1 MPIYTRSGDRG
12 ETTLIGGVRVGKA
25 DSRIGASGSIDE
37 LTSWLGLLREKV
49 TKKSERD
56 LLATI
61 QKDLY
66 EIMAITAGAKLP
78 IEFLQKRVVE
88 FEQII
93 DNYTSQ
99 LPELNSFILP
109 GGTENAA
116 LFHIVRAV
124 CRRAERDLIEAV
136 IRPKKS
142 TEGALAS
149 VQYLNRLSDLLFT
162 LARYHAKGMEVKV
175 KA

>member
-1 MPIYTRSGDRG
+1 MPIYTRTGDKG
-12 ETTLIGGVRVGKA
+12 TTALFGGRRVSKTDA
-25 DSRIGASGSIDE
+25 RIRASGSIDE

-49 TKKSERD
+49 KKGAERE

-66 EIMAITAGAKLP
+66 EIMALTAGAALP
-78 IEFLQKRVVE
+78 IEFLQTGATE

-93 DNYTSQ
+93 DEYTSQ
-99 LPELNSFILP
+99 LPALNSFILP

-116 LFHIVRAV
+116 LFHVSRAV
-124 CRRAERDLIEAV
+124 CRRAECDLIEAV
-136 IRPKKS
+136 ILPKN
-142 TEGALAS
+142 TGPQALAS
-149 VQYLNRLSDLLFT
+149 TQYLNRLSDLLFT
-162 LARYHAKGMEVKV
+162 LARYHAKGKEVKV